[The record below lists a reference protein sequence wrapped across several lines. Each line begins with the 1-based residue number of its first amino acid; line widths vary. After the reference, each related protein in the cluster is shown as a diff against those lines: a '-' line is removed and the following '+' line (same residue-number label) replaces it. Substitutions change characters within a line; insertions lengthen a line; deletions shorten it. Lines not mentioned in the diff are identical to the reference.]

1 MAELGNVVPT
11 IGGGGGRSPIWW
23 LEPGPD
29 PAPPTPGG
37 GDCPGGCPTVVQKP
51 DGSTAIQMTPE
62 QYQKAL
68 EDAAKEGAK
77 KALDEKE
84 AKDKA
89 FNPADIAGKMASGC
103 FTAGASVAAVGWVA
117 GPVDVPATI
126 VGCAVGGLVGAG
138 GGIIEWALK

>member
-1 MAELGNVVPT
+1 
-11 IGGGGGRSPIWW
+11 
-23 LEPGPD
+23 
-29 PAPPTPGG
+29 
-37 GDCPGGCPTVVQKP
+37 
-51 DGSTAIQMTPE
+51 MTPE